1 VERRSRT
8 LERAAVR
15 RKKIDREREIGRV
28 RGMGGLLLARTT
40 AK

>member
-15 RKKIDREREIGRV
+15 RKKIERERDWEGERDGRFA
-28 RGMGGLLLARTT
+28 ARPHHS
-40 AK
+40 